1 MHTLSIDLETYSSV
15 SLQECG
21 VYRYVEDDSFEILLF
36 AYSVDGNDVQV
47 VDLAQGEKV
56 PQEIVAMLTD
66 PSVIKWAYNAQFE
79 RVCLSKFVGYPSGQ
93 FLKPREWRCSRVLG
107 AYNGL
112 PLNLKDIGA
121 ALKLHDQK
129 MEEGKELIKYFCV
142 PCKPFKSNGM
152 RTRNYWFHNKS
163 GWDTF
168 KSYCKRDVEV
178 ELNIKMKLQ
187 NNMIP
192 DFVWEEYFL
201 DQEINDRGVK
211 IDQKLV
217 QNAIE
222 IYKKSEKQLKKELV
236 DITGLENPNS
246 VLQLKEWLKRYDI
259 VTNDLGKK
267 NIKQIIKDH
276 PDSAVADV
284 LTLRLRLGKTSVK
297 KYEAMLKA
305 VNSDGRIRGMFSFYG
320 ASRSGRFSSKIVQL
334 QNLPQNHFPDLD
346 FARNL
351 LLQNDMEAIYM
362 LYEDVPDYLSQL
374 IRTAFVPEKGKKFIV
389 CDFSAIEAR
398 CLAWIAGETWRL
410 QSFKEGHDI
419 YVASASKMFDIPHSR
434 ITKELRQ
441 KGKIA
446 ELALGYGGSVGA
458 LKSMGALDMGLEE
471 KELKP
476 LVDAWRS
483 ANPHITSLWWEV
495 DRVIRKLIKHKI
507 VDETIQG
514 INFKRTSR
522 PLYITLPSGRRLVY
536 LKLSQALE
544 DDSITYYGINSQKKW
559 GVIESY
565 GPKFVEN
572 IVQGI
577 ARDLLCN
584 AIKNLKDYRIVMH
597 IHDEVVVEV
606 DEDVTIDEIKNLMIK
621 KPSWAEALPLN
632 ASGYETA
639 FYKKD

>member
-1 MHTLSIDLETYSSV
+1 
-15 SLQECG
+15 
-21 VYRYVEDDSFEILLF
+21 
-36 AYSVDGNDVQV
+36 
-47 VDLAQGEKV
+47 
-56 PQEIVAMLTD
+56 
-66 PSVIKWAYNAQFE
+66 
-79 RVCLSKFVGYPSGQ
+79 
-93 FLKPREWRCSRVLG
+93 
-107 AYNGL
+107 
-112 PLNLKDIGA
+112 
-121 ALKLHDQK
+121 
-129 MEEGKELIKYFCV
+129 
-142 PCKPFKSNGM
+142 
-152 RTRNYWFHNKS
+152 
-163 GWDTF
+163 
-168 KSYCKRDVEV
+168 
-178 ELNIKMKLQ
+178 
-187 NNMIP
+187 
-192 DFVWEEYFL
+192 
-201 DQEINDRGVK
+201 
-211 IDQKLV
+211 
-217 QNAIE
+217 
-222 IYKKSEKQLKKELV
+222 
-236 DITGLENPNS
+236 
-246 VLQLKEWLKRYDI
+246 
-259 VTNDLGKK
+259 
-267 NIKQIIKDH
+267 
-276 PDSAVADV
+276 
-284 LTLRLRLGKTSVK
+284 
-297 KYEAMLKA
+297 
-305 VNSDGRIRGMFSFYG
+305 
-320 ASRSGRFSSKIVQL
+320 
-334 QNLPQNHFPDLD
+334 
-346 FARNL
+346 
-351 LLQNDMEAIYM
+351 M

-398 CLAWIAGETWRL
+398 VLAWIAGETWRL

-476 LVDAWRS
+476 LVDAWRN

-495 DRVIRKLIKHKI
+495 DRVIRKLVKHKI

>member
-93 FLKPREWRCSRVLG
+93 FLKPQEWRCSRVLG

-222 IYKKSEKQLKKELV
+222 IYKKSEKQLKKQLI

-320 ASRSGRFSSKIVQL
+320 ASRSGRFSSKIV
-334 QNLPQNHFPDLD
+334 
-346 FARNL
+346 
-351 LLQNDMEAIYM
+351 
-362 LYEDVPDYLSQL
+362 
-374 IRTAFVPEKGKKFIV
+374 
-389 CDFSAIEAR
+389 
-398 CLAWIAGETWRL
+398 
-410 QSFKEGHDI
+410 
-419 YVASASKMFDIPHSR
+419 
-434 ITKELRQ
+434 
-441 KGKIA
+441 
-446 ELALGYGGSVGA
+446 
-458 LKSMGALDMGLEE
+458 
-471 KELKP
+471 
-476 LVDAWRS
+476 
-483 ANPHITSLWWEV
+483 
-495 DRVIRKLIKHKI
+495 
-507 VDETIQG
+507 
-514 INFKRTSR
+514 
-522 PLYITLPSGRRLVY
+522 
-536 LKLSQALE
+536 
-544 DDSITYYGINSQKKW
+544 
-559 GVIESY
+559 
-565 GPKFVEN
+565 
-572 IVQGI
+572 
-577 ARDLLCN
+577 
-584 AIKNLKDYRIVMH
+584 
-597 IHDEVVVEV
+597 
-606 DEDVTIDEIKNLMIK
+606 
-621 KPSWAEALPLN
+621 
-632 ASGYETA
+632 
-639 FYKKD
+639 

>member
-15 SLQECG
+15 KLQECG

-36 AYSVDGNDVQV
+36 AYSIDGNEVQV
-47 VDLAQGEKV
+47 VDLAQHEKV
-56 PQEIVAMLTD
+56 PQEVVDMLTD

-79 RVCLSKFVGYPSGQ
+79 RICLSKFVGFPFGK
-93 FLKPREWRCSRVLG
+93 FLPPQQWRCTRVLG

-112 PLNLKDIGA
+112 PLNLKDVGA
-121 ALKLHDQK
+121 ALKLQDQK
-129 MEEGKELIKYFCV
+129 MDEGKELIKYFCV
-142 PCKPFKSNGM
+142 PCKPYKSNGM
-152 RTRNYWFHNKS
+152 RTRNYWYHNIS
-163 GWDTF
+163 GWNTF
-168 KSYCKRDVEV
+168 KAYCKRDVEV

-211 IDQKLV
+211 IDEKLV

-222 IYKKSEKQLKKELV
+222 IYQKSEKQLKNELNE
-236 DITGLENPNS
+236 ITGLENPNS
-246 VLQLKEWLKRYDI
+246 VVQLKEWLKRYDI

-267 NIKQIIKDH
+267 NVKEIIKNY

-284 LTLRLRLGKTSVK
+284 LSLRLKLGKTSVR

-305 VNSDGRIRGMFSFYG
+305 VNKDGRVRGMFSFYG

-351 LLQNDMEAIYM
+351 LLKNDMEGIYM

-374 IRTAFVPEKGKKFIV
+374 IRTAFVPEEGKKFIV

-398 CLAWIAGETWRL
+398 VLAWIADEKWRL
-410 QSFKEGHDI
+410 ESFNEGHDI

-495 DRVIRKLIKHKI
+495 DRVIRKLINHKI

-544 DDSITYYGINSQKKW
+544 DDSITYYGVNSQKKW

-606 DEDVTIDEIKNLMIK
+606 DQNVTIEEIKNLMIK

-632 ASGYETA
+632 ASGYETM